1 MMPQIG
7 KRLIS
12 LTAIVS
18 VAAIVLGAG
27 AGCGKKKAPSGSD
40 ANAAKTGTAAQPDAL
55 EMALKGSTAEIP
67 VSLKKL
73 VAETKDWKPAFESL
87 WGKIAPDFRLNDIN
101 GNVHMLSK
109 YRGKNV
115 VVLFWLANNPTC
127 KMEAARL
134 KELRTSIP
142 DDSLVILSIS
152 NEPPATLKEAAAA
165 QGINF
170 VVLSGGPELAKP
182 FDTSSPDFLVPTTF
196 FIDQKGQLKL
206 AANGV
211 IPVEDAKQIINA
223 K

>member
-1 MMPQIG
+1 MMPQVG

-18 VAAIVLGAG
+18 VLALIFAAG
-27 AGCGKKKAPSGSD
+27 AGCGKKKPSPPKTD
-40 ANAAKTGTAAQPDAL
+40 VNTVKTGTGAPDAL
-55 EMALKGSTAEIP
+55 DVALRGSPAQIP

-73 VAETKDWKPAFESL
+73 IAETKDWSATFEPY
-87 WGKIAPDFRLNDIN
+87 WGKIAPDFTLTDIN
-101 GNVHMLSK
+101 GNVHTLRK

-115 VVLFWLANNPTC
+115 VVLFWLTNNPTC

-134 KELRTSIP
+134 KELRSSIA

-152 NEPPATLKEAAAA
+152 NEPPAALKEAATT

-170 VVLSGGPELAKP
+170 VVLSGGPELEKP
-182 FDTSSPDFLVPTTF
+182 FSSNSADFIVPTTF
-196 FIDQKGQLKL
+196 FIDQKGCFKL
-206 AANGV
+206 AVNGV
-211 IPVEDAKQIINA
+211 MTVDDAKAVINA